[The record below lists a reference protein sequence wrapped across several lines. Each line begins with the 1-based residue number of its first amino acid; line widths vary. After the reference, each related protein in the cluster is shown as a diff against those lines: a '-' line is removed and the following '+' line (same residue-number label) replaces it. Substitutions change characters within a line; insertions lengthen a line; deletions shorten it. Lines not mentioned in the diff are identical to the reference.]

1 MKSQICRVALIGVGS
16 IGKRHLES
24 LIKLKHKSDILLI
37 DRNLESLKFC
47 KNTNKNISTHNFFY
61 STQLKDLPKNID
73 LAIISTNSDVRREVT
88 EQLINYT
95 QVKYIIFEKI
105 VFQSIKDFQKI
116 IKSLEKKKIKS
127 WVNCPRRISTIYKKI
142 KKQVNNKTIK
152 INVEGNDWGM
162 ASNSVHY
169 LDLFLFLTG
178 ENKFTLIGSNLDRKI
193 YKSKRKTFLEFGG
206 KFMIKTLKGSIIK
219 IQDTMRGKNWPKIS
233 IETKNKKIDI
243 NQQDGIIKLFN
254 KNTMSLIKQ
263 KKFNLPLQN
272 DLTHKCVNQI
282 INHGESELP
291 SIRDSYLIHRLLI
304 KLFNKHLLY
313 VKKKNFLRCPI
324 T

>member
-105 VFQSIKDFQKI
+105 VF
-116 IKSLEKKKIKS
+116 
-127 WVNCPRRISTIYKKI
+127 
-142 KKQVNNKTIK
+142 
-152 INVEGNDWGM
+152 
-162 ASNSVHY
+162 
-169 LDLFLFLTG
+169 
-178 ENKFTLIGSNLDRKI
+178 
-193 YKSKRKTFLEFGG
+193 
-206 KFMIKTLKGSIIK
+206 
-219 IQDTMRGKNWPKIS
+219 
-233 IETKNKKIDI
+233 
-243 NQQDGIIKLFN
+243 
-254 KNTMSLIKQ
+254 
-263 KKFNLPLQN
+263 
-272 DLTHKCVNQI
+272 
-282 INHGESELP
+282 
-291 SIRDSYLIHRLLI
+291 
-304 KLFNKHLLY
+304 
-313 VKKKNFLRCPI
+313 
-324 T
+324 